1 MCGFL
6 IMFLAAQKRVSVILL
21 SVLLIFGLFIL
32 AVSRSDAAPPN
43 PRTLVVATR
52 SNHPPYEHYNP
63 LRREFEGFNVD
74 ILNALAD
81 HMDMKVDY
89 RQMSTADGISAL
101 RTGQIDGFL
110 GVTYSIERDEYL
122 DFTSPLCTIS
132 DAMFVREDTH
142 EINSIVDLEGRAV
155 AVEQDDF
162 IGEILQK
169 GKGVHIVP
177 NVSYEAALNLLD
189 RGDVAAF
196 VGSRLTG
203 QYIID
208 SKKLNDIKVV
218 GLPIHQGG
226 YCIAVSEGN
235 RSLISQFEM
244 ALAAIKRNGEY
255 DLISEAWFGENLRKD
270 RPMSRLIVWLAA
282 LVVSI
287 FGFAGWMVNRKLRR
301 KVEFGARELAESRT
315 RFEWKTDE
323 YMSLFEGANDAIFI
337 IRPSDGRFFEVNRK
351 AEELTGYSRADLLN
365 MSMRDIHR
373 PIDGPRVDK
382 RLDQIV
388 SEGSAGFD
396 DAPMLRKDG
405 SIAHVDI
412 SASLIEYSGNKMIQS
427 FLRNV
432 TERRLL
438 EKQVVQTGKLASIG
452 TFTAGLAHEIRNPL
466 NSVNLQLLLLER
478 RILAGSKSSES
489 ESLHLINIVR
499 EEVSRLDNLVTEFL
513 FFAKPQNLDCH
524 PCNIHRI
531 LDDVFA
537 LFHARM
543 AQNGIAL
550 ERRYV
555 DNLPLLSVD
564 EEKMKQ
570 AFINIVQNSIEAMT
584 DGGQLL
590 VSTQVIKKKVII
602 TIEDTGAGLPEE
614 DINNVFEV
622 FYTSKEKG
630 TGLGLP
636 ISLHIVEMHGGTI
649 EIEGKEDLGTTCRVS
664 LEVGPAKQQ
673 TLRREYSLGG

>member
-1 MCGFL
+1 
-6 IMFLAAQKRVSVILL
+6 MFLAAQKRISAILA
-21 SVLLIFGLFIL
+21 SISIIFIFFIL
-32 AVSRSDAAPPN
+32 VVSRSDAAPSD
-43 PRTLVVATR
+43 PRTLVVAAHP
-52 SNHPPYEHYNP
+52 NHPPYEHYNP
-63 LRREFEGFNVD
+63 LKRKFEGFNVD
-74 ILNALAD
+74 VLNALAD

-89 RQMSTADGISAL
+89 RQMSTMGGIAAL
-101 RTGQIDGFL
+101 RAGQVDGVL
-110 GVTYSIERDEYL
+110 GVAYSIERDEYL
-122 DFTSPLCTIS
+122 DFTSPICTIS
-132 DAMFVREDTH
+132 DIMFVRENTRD
-142 EINSIVDLEGRAV
+142 INSIVDLEGMTV
-155 AVEQDDF
+155 AVDQDDF
-162 IGEILQK
+162 IGEVLQR

-177 NVSYEAALNLLD
+177 NVSYEAALSLLD

-196 VGSRLTG
+196 VGSQLTG
-203 QYIID
+203 QYIINRQR
-208 SKKLNDIKVV
+208 LNNIKIV
-218 GLPIHQGG
+218 GSPIHQVG

-235 RSLISQFEM
+235 RSLMSRFEM
-244 ALAAIKRNGEY
+244 ALATIKGNGEY
-255 DLISEAWFGENLRKD
+255 DRIAETWFGENLRKD
-270 RPMSRLIVWLAA
+270 RPINRLFFWLAA
-282 LVVSI
+282 AVVSI
-287 FGFAGWMVNRKLRR
+287 FGFAGWIINRRLRR
-301 KVEFGARELAESRT
+301 KVELGAKELAESRT
-315 RFEWKTDE
+315 RFKWKTDE

-337 IRPSDGRFFEVNRK
+337 IRPSDGRFLEVNRK
-351 AEELTGYSRADLLN
+351 AEELTGYSRTDLLN

-373 PIDGPRVDK
+373 PTDGPRVDK

-412 SASLIEYSGNKMIQS
+412 SASLIEYSGREVIQS
-427 FLRNV
+427 FLRDV

-478 RILAGSKSSES
+478 RILSGSIDSES

-543 AQNGIAL
+543 AQNSIAL

-590 VSTQVIKKKVII
+590 VSTQVIKKKVCI

-649 EIEGKEDLGTTCRVS
+649 EIEGKEDVGTMCRIS